1 MMTTWEADMNMS
13 ELPKPKVIRAEKSGN
28 RNIDDGKVLI
38 VGMIIFVVLVV
49 VQNWVFPDFIVL
61 EEKAVATEEQSR

>member
-1 MMTTWEADMNMS
+1 MNMS

-38 VGMIIFVVLVV
+38 VGVLIFVVLVV
-49 VQNWVFPDFIVL
+49 VQNWIFPDFIVL